1 MRILFATIGSL
12 GDLHPCLGL
21 AMELQRRGHSVVIA
35 STEAYRSRVLE
46 LGIGFRSLRP
56 NWNPTDSELISQ
68 CEDLK
73 SGPEILF
80 RKLILPHLDDTYLD
94 LLAAAGECDFML
106 AGELV
111 FAAPLVAEKL
121 GVLWATPDRRY
132 ARDGSTH
139 TFTFEEHARD
149 YIRRYG

>member
-21 AMELQRRGHSVVIA
+21 ALELKRRGHSVVIA

-56 NWNPTDSELISQ
+56 SWDPTDSELIRQ

-80 RKLILPHLDDTYLD
+80 RKLILTHLDETYLD
-94 LLAAAGECDFML
+94 LVTAA
-106 AGELV
+106 
-111 FAAPLVAEKL
+111 
-121 GVLWATPDRRY
+121 
-132 ARDGSTH
+132 
-139 TFTFEEHARD
+139 
-149 YIRRYG
+149 